1 MGISWFTLHQPL
13 SKVGIYLGAI
23 LTILVGY
30 ITTYGLLLLDEAA
43 SMAEEDLGKSDRIKN
58 AEELCKVISGQ
69 RINVMK
75 WIMMFASLGMIYASS
90 ISNLCMMGDT
100 IH

>member
-58 AEELCKVISGQ
+58 AEELCKVI
-69 RINVMK
+69 
-75 WIMMFASLGMIYASS
+75 
-90 ISNLCMMGDT
+90 
-100 IH
+100 